1 MDAAGHVMDLLLGR
15 VGDEVAYYGIGVY
28 VMRKDWLLRTLTE
41 AAARNL
47 YHFERDILQRRREE
61 LKICGYVVPSL
72 VMPIY
77 STESYFNAN
86 LALLEDEVR
95 TQLFPKNRPV
105 YTKLKDCDPVQYGL
119 HAEVTNTLVGDGA
132 HIDGKVS
139 NSIIFRGVKIARN
152 AELNNCVVMQNVTV
166 GDGCKLGNIIA
177 DKNVMIRNGVTL
189 QGSESYPVYIAKN
202 SII

>member
-1 MDAAGHVMDLLLGR
+1 MPID
-15 VGDEVAYYGIGVY
+15 
-28 VMRKDWLLRTLTE
+28 DWLLRTLAE

-77 STESYFNAN
+77 STASYFNAN
-86 LALLEDEVR
+86 LALLEDNVR
-95 TQLFPKNRPV
+95 EQLFPKDRPV

-119 HAEVTNTLVGDGA
+119 HAEVTNSLVGDGA
-132 HIDGKVS
+132 HIEGKVK
-139 NSIIFRGVKIARN
+139 NSIIFRGVKVSRN
-152 AELNNCVVMQNVTV
+152 AELENCVVMQNVTV
-166 GDGCKLGNIIA
+166 GDGCKLSNIIA
-177 DKNVMIRNGVTL
+177 DKNVVIRNGVTL